1 MLKAFLHCALYS
13 PDDLTTSGAPPRGTP
28 EVVRPVLFGA
38 PYLLKA
44 RLRIILTDGG
54 AWPLAL
60 QWSGAGCCASSVS
73 MSVDQ

>member
-54 AWPLAL
+54 RLRF
-60 QWSGAGCCASSVS
+60 SGAAQDV
-73 MSVDQ
+73 VLPVLA

>member
-1 MLKAFLHCALYS
+1 MLKVFLHCALYS
-13 PDDLTTSGAPPRGTP
+13 PDGLTTAGVPL
-28 EVVRPVLFGA
+28 VLFGA